1 MSTWRILLLQMSS
14 RVAIAATI
22 LVLFLTPCLYSDDSL
37 DRGRLLL
44 GQGNHEDA
52 VSAYVEWLSDNQNDE
67 TYPNAVNEITPFIIN
82 FAERRE
88 YLGKALQA
96 GPEPELRRELLV
108 KLAETEMQS
117 GLLMDAQRHFL
128 EASFAVPGRQDPTS
142 LLQSALLAF
151 ELGGN
156 KDAEALARI
165 VIETGRQETGKRNAR
180 VLLSRVYHA
189 TDRIDA
195 AFDLLIT
202 GEEIHEG
209 IGVAGLYWL
218 YRLSSLE
225 GRIAL
230 AESART
236 RLQTD
241 YPEAL
246 ETSLVEGH
254 ADRLP
259 SGSYV
264 FETLGSR
271 MSEQVIVTDTPAKSE
286 DIPAISQPDLTR
298 SVSIQTGSFTVRE
311 NAKYAADDLRSEGF
325 ESKIEEKV
333 VNGILYF
340 RVVVPEVDDDEV
352 DKTILDLKESGFE
365 GYLIYD

>member
-1 MSTWRILLLQMSS
+1 MWRILSPQMPS
-14 RVAIAATI
+14 RVAIAATL
-22 LVLFLTPCLYSDDSL
+22 LVLSLTPRLYSDDGL

-44 GQGNHEDA
+44 GQGNHEEA
-52 VSAYVEWLSDNQNDE
+52 VSAYVEWLADNQNGE
-67 TYPNAVNEITPFIIN
+67 AYPNAVNEITPFIVD
-82 FAERRE
+82 FPERRE
-88 YLGKALQA
+88 YLEKALQA
-96 GPEPELRRELLV
+96 GPKPELRRELLV
-108 KLAETEMQS
+108 KLAETEMHS

-151 ELGGN
+151 ELGEN
-156 KDAEALARI
+156 EDAEALARI

-180 VLLSRVYHA
+180 ILLSRVYHA

-195 AFDLLIT
+195 AFALLIT
-202 GEEIHEG
+202 GEEIHED
-209 IGVAGLYWL
+209 IGATGLYWV

-225 GRIAL
+225 GRMSL
-230 AESART
+230 AEAART
-236 RLQTD
+236 RLMTD
-241 YPEAL
+241 YPDAL
-246 ETSLVEGH
+246 ETSLIEGH
-254 ADRLP
+254 ADRLR
-259 SGSYV
+259 SGSYI

-271 MSEQVIVTDTPAKSE
+271 LSEQMIVTDTSAMEE
-286 DIPAISQPDLTR
+286 DIPEISGPDLAR
-298 SVSIQTGSFTVRE
+298 SLSIQTGSFTVRE
-311 NAKYAADDLRSEGF
+311 NAEYAADDLRSEGF

-352 DKTILDLKESGFE
+352 DKTILELKESGFE